1 MAKTPRAR
9 FSLEEVKRVIRLAAI
24 GSKVS
29 ARTAADYNLA
39 LPQAEQ
45 FIRNVIAGLEPD
57 AFVEVSPQTY
67 PGKATFDADVYAV
80 NHQEGAC
87 YIKFHIVDGRVI
99 VLSCHIP
106 KHPIKRI
113 DGKIIGAS

>member
-39 LPQAEQ
+39 TSAS
-45 FIRNVIAGLEPD
+45 RTV
-57 AFVEVSPQTY
+57 
-67 PGKATFDADVYAV
+67 
-80 NHQEGAC
+80 
-87 YIKFHIVDGRVI
+87 
-99 VLSCHIP
+99 
-106 KHPIKRI
+106 HP
-113 DGKIIGAS
+113 